1 MVMAQWSEDQGTTI
15 GYVVSALQDVVT
27 IAWLSLVATTQS
39 LVACLIEWSMA
50 DHTTTMVTEYQ
61 ASLTQDQEVK
71 DLATA
76 RDRTQKVKSEK

>member
-1 MVMAQWSEDQGTTI
+1 MSV
-15 GYVVSALQDVVT
+15 LQDVVT
-27 IAWLSLVATTQS
+27 IAWLSLVATTQGP
-39 LVACLIEWSMA
+39 VACLIEWSMA
-50 DHTTTMVTEYQ
+50 DHTTTMVMEHQ

>member
-27 IAWLSLVATTQS
+27 IAWLSLVATTQG

-50 DHTTTMVTEYQ
+50 DHTTTMVTEHQ
-61 ASLTQDQEVK
+61 AGLTQDQGVK

-76 RDRTQKVKSEK
+76 RDKTIKVKSEK